1 MAIVKRAKTGQ
12 LPPPAA
18 VVPVELYSKAR
29 VREFDKANCSSAAEN
44 ARVAMALKRRR
55 R

>member
-29 VREFDKANCSSAAEN
+29 VREFDKANCSSAVEK
-44 ARVAMALKRRR
+44 ARVAKALKRRR